1 MMMSMGLGMALAVG
15 LRAVRRLAA
24 SPAGLAVTGMV
35 FGLAVWAV
43 MQYGIW
49 PAIDA
54 AAAAPRF
61 TPWVFALGHLMF
73 GAVTALLI
81 GTSPVSHRRPVPRLH
96 GTPA

>member
-1 MMMSMGLGMALAVG
+1 
-15 LRAVRRLAA
+15 
-24 SPAGLAVTGMV
+24 
-35 FGLAVWAV
+35 

-49 PAIDA
+49 PAID

-73 GAVTALLI
+73 GAATAVLI
-81 GTSPVSHRRPVPRLH
+81 GTSPGRRRHPVPRLQ